1 MLWAS
6 APGEEAGNSITDV
19 LYGDWNPSGRLPYT
33 IAKRIEDYSAQ
44 VTLGGTPGSIL
55 QIPYTEG
62 QVWLILYAP
71 FLKQIQIARWIPR
84 V

>member
-1 MLWAS
+1 MLWAG
-6 APGEEAGNSITDV
+6 APGEEAGNSVTDV

-44 VTLGGTPGSIL
+44 ITPGGTPGSIL

-62 QVWLILYAP
+62 FVCI
-71 FLKQIQIARWIPR
+71 I
-84 V
+84 